1 MDATLPQR
9 PRPSRRTLTL
19 IVGPI
24 IAVVV
29 IGTLGNMFHPTLLK
43 NHPLLLVAME
53 PRNRYLLLVAEK
65 VSFIPFLLVATIR
78 RLVSDP
84 LFYLLGYLYGESGVR
99 WIERK
104 MGDSSGL
111 VRGMERGFAKAAPLM
126 VFLFP
131 GAIVCVLAGATGMSP
146 LLFLV
151 LNVAGTITVVSL
163 LYRFAEFFEGPLG
176 AINGF
181 YANNNKTLTII
192 SIVFT
197 ALWLVMQRRQGR
209 SELESISAIEEELEG
224 GRPSSG
230 EIGTA
235 PAGTAPG
242 AGEASGAAKRPGSQP
257 RPADSA
263 QPEEGVQAEG

>member
-1 MDATLPQR
+1 VDATVPKR
-9 PRPSRRTLTL
+9 PPPSRRTLTL
-19 IVGPI
+19 IVVPI
-24 IAVVV
+24 LAVVV
-29 IGTLGNMFHPTLLK
+29 VGTLGNTFHPTLLK
-43 NHPLLLVAME
+43 DHPLLLVAME

-65 VSFIPFLLVATIR
+65 VSFVPFLLVATIR

-104 MGDSSGL
+104 MGDSAGL

-151 LNVAGTITVVSL
+151 LNVAGTVTVISL
-163 LYRFAEFFEGPLG
+163 LYRFAELFEGPLG

-181 YANNNKTLTII
+181 YADNNKLLTIL
-192 SIVFT
+192 SVVFT
-197 ALWLVMQRRQGR
+197 VLWLVMQRRRGK
-209 SELESISAIEEELEG
+209 SELESISTIEEELEAE
-224 GRPSSG
+224 RPR
-230 EIGTA
+230 EQ
-235 PAGTAPG
+235 
-242 AGEASGAAKRPGSQP
+242 RP
-257 RPADSA
+257 
-263 QPEEGVQAEG
+263 E

>member
-1 MDATLPQR
+1 MPQR
-9 PRPSRRTLTL
+9 PKPSRRTLTL

-29 IGTLGNMFHPTLLK
+29 IGTLGNMFHPTLLE

-53 PRNRYLLLVAEK
+53 PRNRYLLLVADK

-78 RLVSDP
+78 RLISDP
-84 LFYLLGYLYGESGVR
+84 LFYLLGYLYGDAGVR

-146 LLFLV
+146 VLFLI

-163 LYRFAEFFEGPLG
+163 MYRFAEFFDGPLG

-181 YANNNKTLTII
+181 YADNNKLLTII
-192 SIVFT
+192 SVVAT
-197 ALWLVMQRRQGR
+197 VLWLIMQRRQGK
-209 SELESISAIEEELEG
+209 SEIESISSIEKELEG
-224 GRPSSG
+224 EGARDEQHGRP
-230 EIGTA
+230 
-235 PAGTAPG
+235 AGS
-242 AGEASGAAKRPGSQP
+242 EA
-257 RPADSA
+257 
-263 QPEEGVQAEG
+263 E